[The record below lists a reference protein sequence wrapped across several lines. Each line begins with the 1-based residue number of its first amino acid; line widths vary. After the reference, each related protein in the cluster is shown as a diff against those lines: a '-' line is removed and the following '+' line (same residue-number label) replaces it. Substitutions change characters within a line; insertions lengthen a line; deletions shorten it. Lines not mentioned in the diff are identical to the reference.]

1 MKKTTEEITKK
12 INEMMEEELKEASR
26 CNAASKWWKNK
37 GKPEYEEDMKT
48 ATKQHLSGYA
58 RLSEVLEYINEK

>member
-1 MKKTTEEITKK
+1 
-12 INEMMEEELKEASR
+12 MMEEELKEANR
-26 CNAASKWWKNK
+26 CNAAREWWKNK